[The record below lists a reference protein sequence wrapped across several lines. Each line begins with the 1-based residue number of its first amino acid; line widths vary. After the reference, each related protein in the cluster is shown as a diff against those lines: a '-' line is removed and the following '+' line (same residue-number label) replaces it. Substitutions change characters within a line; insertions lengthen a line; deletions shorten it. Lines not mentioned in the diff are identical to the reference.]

1 MWGVVKGFQIDCNFT
16 EPLGDLTGKGDQ
28 PSRKVVHRKGTRQV
42 LDKTKRHPAPTRPNR
57 EGTQGCSV
65 LSINRLL
72 GDLTGT
78 GDRPSGKVVLVRG
91 AGQVKD
97 TTSIESDNQRRTHR
111 GVLVGQSG
119 IVRIH
124 ITLLEIS
131 VKLDKRI
138 PIVLR
143 NVFT

>member
-16 EPLGDLTGKGDQ
+16 GPLGDLTGKGDQ

-65 LSINRLL
+65 WSINRLL

-78 GDRPSGKVVLVRG
+78 GDRSSGIVVLVRG
-91 AGQVKD
+91 DGQVKD
-97 TTSIESDNQRRTHR
+97 TTSIELEQPEEDTQ
-111 GVLVGQSG
+111 GCSG
-119 IVRIH
+119 GSIGYR
-124 ITLLEIS
+124 
-131 VKLDKRI
+131 
-138 PIVLR
+138 
-143 NVFT
+143 